1 MPATNGNRTSR
12 NNMTTATIAAN
23 IAIQNTIGR
32 AGFMIGQCEGNRA
45 VMSKQQPGAQN
56 ASR

>member
-12 NNMTTATIAAN
+12 NNMTTATTAAH

-32 AGFMIGQCEGNRA
+32 VALMG
-45 VMSKQQPGAQN
+45 KY
-56 ASR
+56 